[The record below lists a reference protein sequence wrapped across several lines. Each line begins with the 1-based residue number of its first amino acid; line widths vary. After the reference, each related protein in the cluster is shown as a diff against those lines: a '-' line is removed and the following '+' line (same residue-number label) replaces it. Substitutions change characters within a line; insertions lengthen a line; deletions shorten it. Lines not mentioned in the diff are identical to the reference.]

1 MKSVAQYAS
10 IILLALLVAST
21 NFAQTPN
28 QETDN
33 DPSAFIHQMTTL
45 VDVYFKNGIKSEGSG
60 FFYQILE
67 ATDPQKSG
75 PQWRGIKS
83 LYVVTNR
90 HVVLPFGFENLE
102 KLVFHLRRAGNNGV
116 EWHQVEISAQELGRR
131 LHLHP
136 RSEVDVAVIDVLDIV
151 TREVMSR
158 PKAADKEGRSDL
170 YVWSAASQENFPKV
184 SRLSISAGDDVL
196 IVGYPR
202 GFYDRFNKLPIIKKG
217 MLISPWGTRYENKD
231 AFLVD
236 MKSFKGS
243 SGSIVISRPTDLL
256 FEKGKWYSNETK
268 QFILLGVYSG
278 EPWLLK
284 EQVVETDT
292 AFIKEKILVDLGLVW
307 YPYTIEQ
314 TISAPAIRPGS

>member
-1 MKSVAQYAS
+1 MKSIAQHALL
-10 IILLALLVAST
+10 ILLALLVAST
-21 NFAQTPN
+21 TFAQTSN
-28 QETDN
+28 QPASD
-33 DPSAFIHQMTTL
+33 DPSAFIHQMTTP
-45 VDVYFKNGIKSEGSG
+45 VDVYFKNGVKSEGSG
-60 FFYQILE
+60 FFYQIFE
-67 ATDPQKSG
+67 PGDPQKPG
-75 PQWRGIKS
+75 PQWRAIKG

-102 KLVFHLRRAGNNGV
+102 KLVFHLRRAGNNSV
-116 EWHQVEISAQELGRR
+116 EWHPMEIPAQELGRR
-131 LHLHP
+131 LYLHP
-136 RSEVDVAVIDVLDIV
+136 RREVDVAVVDVLDLV
-151 TREVMSR
+151 SRAVMSR
-158 PKAADKEGRSDL
+158 PGASDKEGKSDL

-184 SRLSISAGDDVL
+184 SRLTISAGDDVL

-202 GFYDRFNKLPIIKKG
+202 GFYDRFNKLPILKKG

-243 SGSIVISRPTDLL
+243 SGSIVISRPTNLL

-268 QFILLGVYSG
+268 QFLLLGVYSG

-314 TISAPAIRPGS
+314 AISAPPLRSAP